1 MAHPPVQVLLVDDHQ
16 IISDSLS
23 LLFSTMENIEVI
35 GTLNDSRQVM
45 GFLEKNEVDVLVTD
59 LNMPYLNGIEL
70 TVQVREAFPQ
80 MKILMLTVKDEL
92 DAIQDAYRAGIS
104 GYVMKKAN
112 RAELETALRTVASGQ
127 KYFSESVMRELM
139 MGGGKSEESTD
150 HTDEFVQLTKRE
162 LEIVRLIA
170 QELSTSE
177 IADQLFIS
185 AGTVETHR
193 HNIMKKLGAKNVI
206 GIIKYAIKYK
216 IL

>member
-1 MAHPPVQVLLVDDHQ
+1 MTTPVQVLLVDDHQ

-23 LLFSTMENIEVI
+23 LLFGTMENIEVV
-35 GTLNDSRQVM
+35 GTLNDSRKVM
-45 GFLEKNEVDVLVTD
+45 EFLELNQIDVLVTD

-70 TVQVREAFPQ
+70 TVKVRESYPD
-80 MKILMLTVKDEL
+80 MKVLMLTVKDEL
-92 DAIQDAYRAGIS
+92 DAIQDAYRAGIA

-112 RAELETALRTVASGQ
+112 RTELENALRTVASGQ

-139 MGGGKSEESTD
+139 MGTPRQEENAD
-150 HTDEFVQLTKRE
+150 HKDFAQLTKRE

-170 QELSTSE
+170 QEFSTTE
-177 IADQLFIS
+177 IADRLFIS
-185 AGTVETHR
+185 VGTVETHR
-193 HNIMKKLGAKNVI
+193 HNIMRKLGAKNFI